1 MSVSSGRGIRTK
13 RPSTKALEAGQHPEE
28 ELSQVAEQKG
38 MPSMRL
44 SQPQPRLQLQL
55 LPLTTAKLSSA
66 ERGKRWREKLKLD
79 AEADPDGPSAITL
92 KAQRVAA
99 TASEAARRKKMR
111 EDAEADPLGKAAEQ
125 LKAMCECD
133 AARYQN
139 RRKAALGDPES
150 DLAKRQQKIEEC
162 KGMRLLD
169 QAQVFAS
176 SKERIWKVIAVHGPC
191 VLREWPR
198 LVRLG
203 SVSSLLAEAFEHAGQ
218 RCREACNYNGTGK
231 MARAGIVSRGGSYD
245 HLLAVI
251 GAMAEDD
258 IPVPSS
264 GSLYGTVSNYRDC
277 VQCDCV
283 Q

>member
-1 MSVSSGRGIRTK
+1 MSVASGRGIRTK

-55 LPLTTAKLSSA
+55 QPRTTAALSSA

-92 KAQRVAA
+92 KAQRDAA
-99 TASEAARRKKMR
+99 TASVAARRKKMR

-125 LKAMCECD
+125 LKAKCEYD
-133 AARYQN
+133 AAWSQN

>member
-1 MSVSSGRGIRTK
+1 MSVASGRGIRTK

-66 ERGKRWREKLKLD
+66 ERSKRWREKLKLD

-92 KAQRVAA
+92 KAQRVALSA
-99 TASEAARRKKMR
+99 YEAARRKKWR
-111 EDAEADPLGKAAEQ
+111 EDAEANPLGKAAEQ
-125 LKAMCECD
+125 LKAKCEYN
-133 AARYQN
+133 AAWCQN
-139 RRKAALGDPES
+139 RRKAALSDPES
-150 DLAKRQQKIEEC
+150 NLAKMEQRIEEC
-162 KGMRLLD
+162 KGMRLFD

>member
-1 MSVSSGRGIRTK
+1 MSVASGRGIRTK

-55 LPLTTAKLSSA
+55 QPRTTAALSSA

-99 TASEAARRKKMR
+99 TASEAARLKKMR

-125 LKAMCECD
+125 LKAKCEYN
-133 AARYQN
+133 AAYHQN
-139 RRKAALGDPES
+139 RRKAALSDPES
-150 DLAKRQQKIEEC
+150 NLAKMERRIEEC